1 MTFLDGDLTVTRGLF
16 SQRRSPSFHGHFFAL
31 VAVAGLA
38 YGCSSGGG
46 GDHAT
51 GGATA
56 SGGVVGVGGSLGG
69 MGGQGGQGGPGSGG
83 SSVPAT
89 GGRGA
94 GGQTLAGGGGA
105 AGGQTA
111 LGSGGRGSGGQAA
124 LGSGGAGTG
133 GQTTLGSGG
142 SATGGQAGKATGG
155 QSGAG
160 TGGAATGGGT
170 STARD
175 AGATGGTTGPDAA
188 TTGGT
193 GGTASTG
200 ALIVNDRF
208 WKDTSGTPIYSQGGG
223 VLQVGDTFYWYGV
236 KYQGA
241 VTYAATPTK
250 QNSDTSFA
258 GVTIYSSKDLATW
271 KLENTVNFSNAGSW
285 FGRLGVVYNA
295 TSKKYVMVA
304 QGAGGL
310 FFATSD
316 TPTGNFTFDNVQT
329 DLPGIVN
336 GSTGDQ
342 TTFQDDDGKAYL
354 VSSSSSGRANRYV
367 SPLRAADFLAAE
379 TAVLVYSGGGREGNC
394 MFKYNGTYVFCSSDL
409 HGWNASPS
417 YCVSATSLKGPWSAE
432 LVLDGTGAD
441 FSHVTQTG
449 FFIAVKGTA
458 QTTIIFAGDR
468 WSDFAGNGLGYN
480 QWMPLTFTGTTP
492 HFQSLSQWSLDA
504 VTGTWSAAPGNNYVL
519 NPTFEADRVAVTQP
533 AGWKTSNG
541 SNVSGGHTGNWSW
554 QLTGT
559 ASLDQPITL
568 PNGTY
573 TLSAWVKGSGA
584 GGQLYA
590 KGFGGTDKTA
600 AIAASTA
607 WTNLTIPGIAVSNGT
622 CQVGITTSGQTVTVD
637 DFVLSQ
643 N

>member
-1 MTFLDGDLTVTRGLF
+1 MTSLSHRQLLV
-16 SQRRSPSFHGHFFAL
+16 L
-31 VAVAGLA
+31 VAPTCLA
-38 YGCSSGGG
+38 LACGCGGGGAQSKSSGDAARGSLGNGGSVGSGGG
-46 GDHAT
+46 A
-51 GGATA
+51 
-56 SGGVVGVGGSLGG
+56 GGSSALGG
-69 MGGQGGQGGPGSGG
+69 MGGLGGRTGAGGKSAAGSGGTGASGQTFAGGGGGIVTGGQPAPGSGG
-83 SSVPAT
+83 T
-89 GGRGA
+89 ET
-94 GGQTLAGGGGA
+94 GGQTLP
-105 AGGQTA
+105 
-111 LGSGGRGSGGQAA
+111 GSGGIAIGGQAGRA
-124 LGSGGAGTG
+124 TTGNGGQGVTG
-133 GQTTLGSGG
+133 GI
-142 SATGGQAGKATGG
+142 SATGGSTLSRDAGAP
-155 QSGAG
+155 AAPDA
-160 TGGAATGGGT
+160 AATGG
-170 STARD
+170 A
-175 AGATGGTTGPDAA
+175 
-188 TTGGT
+188 

-223 VLQVGDTFYWYGV
+223 ILQVGDTFYWYGV

-250 QNSDTSFA
+250 ENSDTSFA

-271 KLENTVNFSNAGSW
+271 KMENTVNFSNAGSW

-310 FFATSD
+310 FFATSG

-329 DLPGIVN
+329 NLPGIVN

-342 TTFQDDDGKAYL
+342 TTFQDDDGSAYL

-367 SPLRAADFLAAE
+367 SPLRPADFLAAE
-379 TAVLVYSGGGREGNC
+379 QAILVYSGGGREGNC

-409 HGWNASPS
+409 HGWNASQS
-417 YCVSATSLKGPWSAE
+417 YCVSATSLKVPWSAE
-432 LVLDGTGAD
+432 FVLDGTGAD

-492 HFQSLSQWSLDA
+492 HFQSLSQWSIDTA
-504 VTGTWSAAPGNNYVL
+504 TGTWSVAPGNNYVL

-533 AGWKTSNG
+533 AGWTASNG
-541 SNVSGGHTGNWSW
+541 SNVTGGHTGNWSW

-559 ASLDQPITL
+559 ASLDQAITL

-573 TLSAWVKGSGA
+573 TLSAWVKSSATGS
-584 GGQLYA
+584 QLYA
-590 KGFGGTDKTA
+590 RGFGGTDKTA
-600 AIAASTA
+600 AMAASSG
-607 WTNLTIPGIAVSNGT
+607 WTSVNITGIAVSNGK
-622 CQVGITTSGQTVTVD
+622 CVVGITTSGQTVTVD

-643 N
+643 S